1 METIIVDGVRM
12 RVAPLPE
19 TSSYVKTSSVWNAMK
34 TRVRPCRNVK
44 VLVGHLQR
52 KQILSSVPYGVEPY
66 PRNY

>member
-19 TSSYVKTSSVWNAMK
+19 TSSYVKTSSVWNASK
-34 TRVRPCRNVK
+34 TRVRPCNNVK

-52 KQILSSVPYGVEPY
+52 KKSLSSVPYGVEPI

>member
-34 TRVRPCRNVK
+34 THVRPCHNVK
-44 VLVGHLQR
+44 VLLGYLQR
-52 KQILSSVPYGVEPY
+52 KQVENSVPYGVEPY

>member
-1 METIIVDGVRM
+1 MEDIIVDGVRM

-34 TRVRPCRNVK
+34 THVRPCHNVK
-44 VLVGHLQR
+44 VLLGHLQR